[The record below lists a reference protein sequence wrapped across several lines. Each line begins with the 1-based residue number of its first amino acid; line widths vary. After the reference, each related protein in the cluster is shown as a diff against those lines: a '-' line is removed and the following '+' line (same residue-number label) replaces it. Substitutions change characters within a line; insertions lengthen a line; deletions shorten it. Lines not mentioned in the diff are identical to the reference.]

1 MEPSSTPGPARNARR
16 SNRRMRHPDKDV
28 DKRVRELDAE
38 RDPLSLPEEIVS
50 EVTRAGGRV
59 GIPAKDQPPK
69 QALNINDLQKLE
81 HDELLALAET
91 EGLQE
96 IAALPRQE
104 LVFRLLKARMSAN
117 GLMYGEGT
125 LEILPDGF
133 GFLRSAQYH
142 YLSCPD
148 DIYVSPSQIRR
159 FGLHTGSHVAGQIRP
174 PKENERYFALLR
186 IEAINHADPMQRQRQ
201 KPFDDLTPLHPRSR
215 IVTEH
220 DAQELSTRVV
230 DLFTPIGFGQRG
242 LIVSPP
248 RAGKTMLMQS
258 LARGVLNNY
267 PNAYVVVLLIDERP
281 EEVTD
286 MEREI
291 QSPQC
296 EVISSTFDE
305 PPARHIQVAQMV
317 VEKAKR
323 MVESGTDVVIF
334 LDSITRLARAFN
346 SDSDSATGKLLTGG
360 LDAGAMQKPKSIF
373 GSARKVEEGGS
384 LTILATALVDTGSR
398 MDDVIFEEFKGT
410 GNLEI
415 VLDQDLVA
423 RRVWPAIDLTR
434 SGTRREEMLLDQEE
448 HRRIETLRREL
459 AEHSPVD
466 SMTELTKRM
475 RKTQN
480 NAEFLMSVQPQD

>member
-1 MEPSSTPGPARNARR
+1 
-16 SNRRMRHPDKDV
+16 MRHPDKDV

-201 KPFDDLTPLHPRSR
+201 KPFDDL
-215 IVTEH
+215 
-220 DAQELSTRVV
+220 
-230 DLFTPIGFGQRG
+230 
-242 LIVSPP
+242 
-248 RAGKTMLMQS
+248 
-258 LARGVLNNY
+258 
-267 PNAYVVVLLIDERP
+267 
-281 EEVTD
+281 
-286 MEREI
+286 
-291 QSPQC
+291 
-296 EVISSTFDE
+296 
-305 PPARHIQVAQMV
+305 
-317 VEKAKR
+317 
-323 MVESGTDVVIF
+323 
-334 LDSITRLARAFN
+334 
-346 SDSDSATGKLLTGG
+346 
-360 LDAGAMQKPKSIF
+360 
-373 GSARKVEEGGS
+373 
-384 LTILATALVDTGSR
+384 
-398 MDDVIFEEFKGT
+398 
-410 GNLEI
+410 
-415 VLDQDLVA
+415 
-423 RRVWPAIDLTR
+423 
-434 SGTRREEMLLDQEE
+434 
-448 HRRIETLRREL
+448 
-459 AEHSPVD
+459 
-466 SMTELTKRM
+466 
-475 RKTQN
+475 
-480 NAEFLMSVQPQD
+480 

>member
-1 MEPSSTPGPARNARR
+1 MEPPTSPRPARDDRRDNRR
-16 SNRRMRHPDKDV
+16 SRHPDKAV
-28 DKRVRELDAE
+28 DQRVRELDAE

-50 EVTRAGGRV
+50 EVTKAGGRV
-59 GIPAKDQPPK
+59 GIPKPNEQESG
-69 QALNINDLQKLE
+69 LNLVQLQQMT
-81 HDELLALAET
+81 HADLLAMAAADGIVDIA
-91 EGLQE
+91 GLS
-96 IAALPRQE
+96 RQE
-104 LVFRLLKARMSAN
+104 LVFRLLKTKMSAN

-186 IEAINHADPMQRQRQ
+186 IEAINHHEPSRRQ
-201 KPFDDLTPLHPRSR
+201 KQVPFDELTPLHPRTR
-215 IVTEH
+215 IVMEH
-220 DAQELSTRVV
+220 DPAEMSSRVV
-230 DLFTPIGFGQRG
+230 DLVTPIGFGQRG

-248 RAGKTMLMQS
+248 RAGKTLLMQS
-258 LARGVLNNY
+258 LAKGVLANY
-267 PNAYVVVLLIDERP
+267 PNAYVFILLIDERP

-291 QSPQC
+291 RSPQC

-317 VEKAKR
+317 IEKAKR

-346 SDSDSATGKLLTGG
+346 SDVESSTGKLLSGG

-373 GSARKVEEGGS
+373 GSARKLEEGGS

-398 MDDVIFEEFKGT
+398 MDNVIFEEFKGT

-423 RRVWPAIDLTR
+423 RRVWPAIDLFK
-434 SGTRREEMLLDQEE
+434 SGTRREEILFDEDE
-448 HRRIETLRREL
+448 FKRIESWRRSVAEL
-459 AEHSPVD
+459 SP
-466 SMTELTKRM
+466 SEAMQTILKKLKT
-475 RKTQN
+475 TQN
-480 NAEFLMSVQPQD
+480 NAEFLMSINPDA